1 MTMDLER
8 EGFVHLAPVENGEN
22 RIGYDIVFGVTETGR
37 YENRTVLTFEDR
49 REGDIR
55 EQKTVKRTQ
64 KGMCDMEQ
72 EKKAAFITLPEYADA
87 VPADV
92 FHRQLEP
99 KEIPAKLPK
108 NLHVL
113 YRARFEAL
121 RGEAAVIRI
130 TADDG
135 YKLYVNGH
143 FAGQGPAPCFPFK
156 TYVNE
161 IDLGPYLFDGEN
173 VLAVHTLYQGL
184 INRVWVSGDDRLGLW
199 FEVRCGERIA
209 AVSDGSVRC
218 RLHSG
223 FEVMGRVGYDTQ
235 FMERYD
241 SRAPEVGF
249 EDPDYDDRDW
259 SFAALC
265 CHDDRT
271 LVPQPSAMLTFER
284 IEPVACGRMELPDGR
299 IRLSYDFGAHYVGT
313 LTAEAKGRAGDVI
326 SLRFGQEL
334 DGEGRVRFVL
344 RSGCR
349 YEEEWILSG
358 RSDRADVPDAFDYKS
373 FRYAELELP
382 GNCEVSGVSILA
394 RHYPFALNR
403 LCGTT
408 DPDLVR
414 IWSLCVRSLRYG
426 VQEVIQDCMDREKG
440 QYLGDGSFTSAS
452 FAVLTGDLSVMEKLI
467 DNAFDTSFI
476 NRGLMTCSPCSMMQ
490 EIAEYVLMLPHLLLT
505 HVHLSGSPSFAEA
518 YCERMADVLDFFR
531 ERYEKEDG
539 LLYALDKW
547 CVVDWPEAARDG
559 YDFDLREGRI
569 NPGTHSVINAYYVG
583 AVKAMNRLAEL
594 CGRERYRD
602 PEPLIR
608 AYQENFWDEKRFA
621 VRDIPKKADREGKAH
636 CALPSSA
643 FALCFGLIPDP
654 AGEAQT
660 VERIMEAPADR
671 MAFFGT
677 FAALVGLKRLGR
689 EDLIR
694 LILKDEGRWLRM
706 LREGADSTY
715 EAWGRDAKWNTSLFH
730 LCYTYPV
737 LFLCD
742 WGMERIFT

>member
-1 MTMDLER
+1 MER
-8 EGFVHLAPVENGEN
+8 KSGG
-22 RIGYDIVFGVTETGR
+22 
-37 YENRTVLTFEDR
+37 EDR
-49 REGDIR
+49 R
-55 EQKTVKRTQ
+55 
-64 KGMCDMEQ
+64 
-72 EKKAAFITLPEYADA
+72 AAFITLPEYADA
-87 VPADV
+87 VPVDV
-92 FHRQLEP
+92 FHRQLEK
-99 KEIPAKLPK
+99 KEIRAVLPK

-113 YRARFEAL
+113 YRARFGVRA
-121 RGEAAVIRI
+121 GERTVIRI

-135 YKLYVNGH
+135 YRLFVNGR

-161 IDLGPYLFDGEN
+161 IDLTPFVREGEN
-173 VLAVHTLYQGL
+173 LLAVHTLYQGL

-199 FEVRCGERIA
+199 FEVRCADENGERTA
-209 AVSDGSVRC
+209 AVSDEAVRC

-223 FEVMGRVGYDTQ
+223 FEVLGKVGYDTQ

-249 EDPDYDDRDW
+249 ESPDYDDSGW
-259 SFAALC
+259 GFAARCL
-265 CHDDRT
+265 HDDRT
-271 LVPQPSAMLTFER
+271 LCPQPSAMLEFER
-284 IEPVACGRMELPDGR
+284 IEPAACERSELPDGR
-299 IRLSYDFGAHYVGT
+299 VRLTYDFGAHYVGN
-313 LTAEAKGRAGDVI
+313 LTAIARGERGDRIV
-326 SLRFGQEL
+326 LRFGQEP

-358 RSDRADVPDAFDYKS
+358 GEDRPDPFDYKS
-373 FRYAELELP
+373 FRYAEVELP
-382 GNCEVSGVSILA
+382 AGCSITDAVVEA
-394 RHYPFALNR
+394 RHYPFRLRR
-403 LCGTT
+403 LCNTA

-414 IWSLCVRSLRYG
+414 IWSLSVRSLKYG
-426 VQEVIQDCMDREKG
+426 VQEVIQDCMEREKG

-452 FAVLTGDLSVMEKLI
+452 FAVLTGDLSIMEKLI
-467 DNAFDTSFI
+467 DNAFDTAFI

-505 HVHLSGSPSFAEA
+505 HVRLSGSAEFAGR
-518 YCERMADVLDFFR
+518 YYDRLCDVLDFFR
-531 ERYEKEDG
+531 ESYEHQDG
-539 LLYALDKW
+539 LLYGLDKW
-547 CVVDWPEAARDG
+547 CVVDWPAQARDG
-559 YDFDLREGRI
+559 YDFDLSEGKI
-569 NPGTHSVINAYYVG
+569 NPGTHSVINAYHVG
-583 AVKAMNRLAEL
+583 AVKAVNRLARL
-594 CGRERYRD
+594 LGRERYRD

-608 AYQENFWDEKRFA
+608 AYLENFWDADRLA
-621 VRDIPKKADREGKAH
+621 VRDIPRKADREGRAH

-643 FALCFGLIPDP
+643 FALCFGLIPC
-654 AGEAQT
+654 GEGVRQT
-660 VERIMEAPADR
+660 VERIMEAPAER

-694 LILKDEGRWLRM
+694 RLMKDEGRWLRM

-742 WGMERIFT
+742 WGMEDVFS